1 MTITESPLSAPF
13 IEQSAAYIRERCS
26 LVPKVAIILGT
37 GLGELAEEIDTAA
50 AISYRDIP
58 FFPRSTA
65 LAHKGMLKL
74 GHLAGVPVVT
84 MQGRCHFY
92 EGYPYE
98 QLMLPTRVM
107 HALGATTLIVSNAAG
122 GVNPQFSVGDIMLMT
137 DHVNLMY
144 ARNLAEPLRLNI
156 TEHGRVLQRKVLY
169 DAELIEQAHRVARA
183 NNFKLQQGVYVAVT
197 GPNYETRAEYRLFRK
212 IGGDSVGMSTVP
224 EVLAAVTCDMRV
236 CGLSL
241 ITNVAQPDSPI
252 KNDAEEVVVAAEKAG
267 DKVRT
272 IVKGLLSVA

>member
-1 MTITESPLSAPF
+1 MAISQSPLSAPF
-13 IEQSAAYIRERCS
+13 IEQAAAAIREKCA

-65 LAHKGMLKL
+65 LAHKGVLKL
-74 GHLAGVPVVT
+74 GHLAGVPVVA

-122 GVNPQFSVGDIMLMT
+122 GVNPKFEVGDIMLMT
-137 DHVNLMY
+137 DHINLMY
-144 ARNLAEPLRLNI
+144 ARDLAEPLRLNI

-169 DAELIEQAHRVARA
+169 DAELLAHAHRTAREK
-183 NNFKLQQGVYVAVT
+183 NFLLQQGVYVAVT

-212 IGGDSVGMSTVP
+212 IGGDAVGMSTVP

-236 CGLSL
+236 LGISL
-241 ITNVAQPDSPI
+241 ITNVARPDDPI
-252 KNDAEEVVVAAEKAG
+252 KTDANEVVVAAEKAG
-267 DKVRT
+267 EKVRAL
-272 IVKGLLSVA
+272 VKGVLAAA